1 MIFRYAAAAFI
12 LSLFFLFATP
22 LVPALTA
29 QNAAWQQRVD
39 YEMDIRMNV
48 ETNQFSGSQLVT
60 YHNVSPD
67 TLHRFFYHL
76 YYNAFQPGSMMDT
89 RSRTIIDPDGR
100 VRDRIYHLTED
111 EIGFQNILSLKQNG
125 QSVSFEVSET
135 ILSVNL
141 SSPILPGETVIFE
154 MEFEAQVPLQIRRTG
169 RDNREGI
176 RYSMSQWYPK
186 VAAYDQ
192 DGWHTPPYVAR
203 EFHGN
208 FGDFDVRI
216 TIDRNY
222 TLGATGYLQNPQQ
235 VGHGY
240 EDPEL
245 PLELPEGDELTWHFF
260 APEVIDFFWGAH
272 DEFIHVIH
280 EEEGSPRIH
289 MLYVERPETRFWEML
304 GEFTAEAFRF
314 MNEYIGPY
322 PYEQFTII
330 QGGDGGMEYPMGT
343 LITGH
348 RPLWSLV
355 GVTVHELIHMWYQST
370 LATNETLYHWM
381 DEGFTV
387 YMSDLVM
394 WHLFQLPGDPHAS
407 TYRAYLRLVHDGLEE
422 YMGQHADRYDTNAAY
437 SMASYRKGSLILH
450 QLEYIIGRDA
460 MKRTMQ
466 RYYRDFAMRHP
477 TPVDFQRIAEEE
489 SGMQLRWY
497 FDEML
502 YSTRT
507 IDIGIDRVR
516 NAGRNTTIR
525 LSRDGIFHMPVDL
538 LLTYADGTQELIYIP
553 TQQQLGIK
561 AHEHPDIPRT
571 VLEPWPWTHA
581 TYEFTLEGRPA
592 LVTAAE
598 IDPSNRLADINRLN
612 NRWPFPAEFNAFQVP
627 EPDWNTYQTG
637 VRPALWYGE
646 RAGLRVGGRLSGRY
660 LFNTKALDAELWL
673 TTGTLEDPS
682 ASNLDADYRLS
693 WRDRLPLLGPDS
705 WWQAETGRFYGV
717 HHQRLAVE
725 RRLGRFGRLERTRR
739 VLSLDAFHL
748 NKDANRQIGALSA
761 QWERGSLIGAGLS
774 FEQGDVSETGILL
787 RAETAT
793 FYGERAAQQVQLRA
807 GYTWF
812 SSDFRY
818 RVRFGLQAAGGSG
831 QMAQQQR
838 YNLGSGTA
846 IERWQNRA
854 FTATANIDGLF
865 YEDARLSFDSGNA
878 LSGYSLH
885 TPGRSGLTG
894 NNMLAFSVW
903 QSYRPFLRGN
913 QRAFELEV
921 FSGTGLAWDGSFATD
936 FSLPS
941 ASSPWLASTGAGIV
955 FDFSELPRSARYTG
969 QSALLSGLRVALRSP
984 FYLHQA
990 GDTNDFEPTSRW
1002 MIGVGKAF

>member
-1 MIFRYAAAAFI
+1 MPI
-12 LSLFFLFATP
+12 LNYTILLALL
-22 LVPALTA
+22 LVPDVALLPASAQA
-29 QNAAWQQRVD
+29 QNAAWQQTAN

-48 ETNQFSGSQLVT
+48 ETNRFTGTQRVE
-60 YHNVSPD
+60 YHNASPD
-67 TLHRFFYHL
+67 TLNRFFYHL

-100 VRDRIYHLTED
+100 VRDRILHLNED
-111 EIGFQNILSLKQNG
+111 EIGFQDVRSLTQNG
-125 QSVSFEVSET
+125 QPVTFEVSET

-141 SSPILPGETVIFE
+141 AAPILPGETVIFE
-154 MEFEAQVPLQIRRTG
+154 MEFEAQVPVQIRRTG

-176 RYSMSQWYPK
+176 RYSMSQWYPR
-186 VAAYDQ
+186 VAAFDQ
-192 DGWHTPPYVAR
+192 DGWHTAPYVAR

-240 EDPEL
+240 EDPNL

-260 APEVIDFFWGAH
+260 APQVIDFFWGAH
-272 DEFIHVIH
+272 DEFVHVIH
-280 EEEGSPRIH
+280 EEEGAPRIH
-289 MLYVERPETRFWEML
+289 LLYVERPETRFWGML

-387 YMSDLVM
+387 YMSDIVM
-394 WHLFQLPGDPHAS
+394 WHLFRLQGDPHAS
-407 TYRAYLRLVHDGLEE
+407 TYRSYLRIVHDGLEE
-422 YMGQHADRYDTNAAY
+422 YMGQHADRYDSNAAY
-437 SMASYRKGSLILH
+437 VTASYRKGSLILH

-466 RYYRDFAMRHP
+466 RFYSEFMLRHP
-477 TPVDFQRIAEEE
+477 TPVDFQRIAEQE

-507 IDIGIDRVR
+507 IDLAIDRVR
-516 NAGRNTTIR
+516 NAGGDTTIR
-525 LSRDGIFHMPVDL
+525 LSRNGIFLMPVDL
-538 LLTYADGTQELIYIP
+538 LLTYADGSQELIYIP

-561 AHEHPDIPRT
+561 AHEDPSLPRT
-571 VLEPWPWTHA
+571 VLDPWPWTHP

-592 LVTAAE
+592 LVIATE
-598 IDPSNRLADINRLN
+598 IDPSNRLADVNRLN
-612 NRWPFPAEFNAFQVP
+612 NRWPFPLELNAFQVP
-627 EPDWNTYQTG
+627 EADWNTYQAG

-646 RAGLRVGGRLSGRY
+646 RAGVRLGARLSGRY
-660 LFNTKALDAELWL
+660 LFDTKALDAEFWL
-673 TTGTLEDPS
+673 TSGTLDDFS
-682 ASNLDADYRLS
+682 ASNLDVDYRLA

-705 WWQAETGRFYGV
+705 WWRAETGRFYGV
-717 HHQRLAVE
+717 HHQRITVD
-725 RRLGRFGRLERTRR
+725 RRLGRFGRLEPVRR
-739 VLSLDAFHL
+739 VLSLEAFHL
-748 NKDANRQIGALSA
+748 NQDAKRQIDPLYA
-761 QWERGSLIGAGLS
+761 QWERGSLIGAGLT
-774 FEQGDVSETGILL
+774 FTQGDVSETGIQL
-787 RAETAT
+787 RAETST
-793 FYGERAAQQVQLRA
+793 FYGERAAQQVQLHA

-818 RVRFGLQAAGGSG
+818 RVRFGMQVAGGST

-854 FTATANIDGLF
+854 FTAVANIDTGF
-865 YEDARLSFDSGNA
+865 FEDARLSFDSGNA

-885 TPGRSGLTG
+885 SPFRSGLTG

-903 QSYRPFLRGN
+903 QSFRPFLQGN
-913 QRAFELEV
+913 ERAIELEF

-936 FSLPS
+936 ISLPS
-941 ASSPWLASTGAGIV
+941 PSDPWLASAGIGLV
-955 FDFSELPRSARYTG
+955 YDFSERPRSARWTG
-969 QSALLSGLRVALRSP
+969 QSALLSGLRVSLRSP
-984 FYLHQA
+984 FYLHQPTD
-990 GDTNDFEPTSRW
+990 GDEFELTSRW
-1002 MIGVGKAF
+1002 MIGLGKAF